1 LSKIKK
7 ISPTQAKVLSELCK
21 ETFVIPHGHSA
32 PKKEIE
38 RYLKNNFSEEQLKQE
53 LRCSDNEYHF
63 IHYQNKIAGFSK
75 ILFNSQNEN
84 INAKNITQL
93 SRLYLLEE
101 FYNFGLGKAL
111 FDFNISLAQKNNQ
124 AGIWL
129 AVWVENKRA
138 ISFYKKMGF
147 KKIGTYNYKISESH
161 SNPNYIFY
169 LEI

>member
-7 ISPTQAKVLSELCK
+7 ISPAQAKVLSELCK

-84 INAKNITQL
+84 ITAKNITQL
-93 SRLYLLEE
+93 SRFYLLEE
-101 FYNFGLGKAL
+101 FYNLGLGKAL
-111 FDFNISLAQKNNQ
+111 FDFNISLAQK
-124 AGIWL
+124 
-129 AVWVENKRA
+129 K
-138 ISFYKKMGF
+138 
-147 KKIGTYNYKISESH
+147 
-161 SNPNYIFY
+161 
-169 LEI
+169 